1 MEVKIA
7 PQANV
12 VQQLQVQALLANV
25 EELTRQNGELWRI
38 MESQNSER
46 WRTGENQNEEES
58 NSQATSKTGP

>member
-7 PQANV
+7 PQPNA
-12 VQQLQVQALLANV
+12 VQQLQMQALLANV